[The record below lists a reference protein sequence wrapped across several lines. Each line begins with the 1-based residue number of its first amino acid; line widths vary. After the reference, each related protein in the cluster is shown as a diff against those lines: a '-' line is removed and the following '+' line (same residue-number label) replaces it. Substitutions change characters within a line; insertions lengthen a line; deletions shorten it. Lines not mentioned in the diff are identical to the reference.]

1 MIQKNYI
8 CICCPLSC
16 DLTLTE
22 KDGELFVSGNTCKR
36 GSEYAKNEYKD
47 PVRMITTTV
56 KLTGSDKALLPVI
69 SDGMIPKK
77 KMQEC
82 LQVLYDITITAPVK
96 MGDVVCENI
105 LGTGVDILAA
115 STSQRIKR

>member
-16 DLTLTE
+16 DLTLTDE
-22 KDGELFVSGNTCKR
+22 NGVLSVSGNTCPR

-56 KLTGSDKALLPVI
+56 KLTGADKTLLPVI

-82 LQVLYDITITAPVK
+82 LQVLYGVTVTAPVK
-96 MGDVVCENI
+96 MGDVVCKNI
-105 LGTGVDILAA
+105 LDTGVDILAA
-115 STSQRIKR
+115 STVQKAE